1 MIPAHAFA
9 LKKYFAWIESC
20 SSTCDNEHT
29 AASLGQAEI
38 LGIQNPPRGC
48 SLGSIHTTSVLPFAP
63 WRLEFFGF
71 AHQGC
76 EEAAEGV
83 FLVREDAWNVLPP
96 CDALGLTAVGSNKV
110 NCIDGLHELDG
121 QGAARVGQAFAPTCD
136 AEGLAWSPGNSQW
149 GSLDRPCEDASDE
162 LCHVPMV
169 WNAGVVV
176 SQHGRWEWFDLG
188 EPACSEPDWL
198 QGNAGRL
205 DAAAHGAEVE
215 FLVMVHLDLWTS
227 RAALAGG

>member
-1 MIPAHAFA
+1 MPSRSKSTSHGSNPARALAITNTRRRRWARPKYWASRILHAAVRLGPYTQPASFH
-9 LKKYFAWIESC
+9 LPPGGW
-20 SSTCDNEHT
+20 SSSDSPTR
-29 AASLGQAEI
+29 AARKQPKAFSLSERTPGTFSHQAMHSGSLRWVLTRSI
-38 LGIQNPPRGC
+38 ASMVSTNLMVRAPRG
-48 SLGSIHTTSVLPFAP
+48 SVRPSRQPATLKA
-63 WRLEFFGF
+63 W
-71 AHQGC
+71 H
-76 EEAAEGV
+76 GV
-83 FLVREDAWNVLPP
+83 PA
-96 CDALGLTAVGSNKV
+96 
-110 NCIDGLHELDG
+110 I
-121 QGAARVGQAFAPTCD
+121 ARG
-136 AEGLAWSPGNSQW
+136 

-227 RAALAGG
+227 RAAPACG